1 MGGPTSP
8 ANRQVILVA
17 RPTGVAQAEHFDIR
31 TASARAPGDGELLIR
46 NRFLSVEPAMRGWI
60 ADAGNYSDPVAIGAV
75 MRALAAGEV
84 VASNVAGFAPGD
96 KVAGWFGWQDYAT
109 VAPAAVVRKVT
120 QDDLPLSLSLG
131 VLGIN
136 GVTALLALT
145 TIGQPVPGETVLVS
159 TAAGAVGSAV
169 GQIAKILGCR
179 AVGIAG
185 GADKARSCIDDFG
198 YDAAIDYHAD
208 GLSEAIARHCPDGVH
223 VYFDNVAGRI
233 SDTVMPLL
241 ANRARVVVCG
251 TASITDWSAWP
262 TGPRVE
268 RHLLVKRA
276 RMEGFV
282 IFDHADRYQAAVDQL
297 AAWVRDG
304 RLRYREDMLDGIE
317 SAPDALAG
325 LYRGEN
331 AGKRIIQ
338 LHDAE

>member
-1 MGGPTSP
+1 MAGQGDP

-17 RPTGVAQAEHFDIR
+17 RPTGVAQAEHFEIR
-31 TASARAPGDGELLIR
+31 SNFARPPGEGELLVR

-75 MRALAAGEV
+75 MRSLAAGEV
-84 VASNVAGFAPGD
+84 VASNVAAYAPGD

-109 VAPAAVVRKVT
+109 VGAEAVVRKVT
-120 QDDLPLSLSLG
+120 EDDLPLSLSLG

-145 TIGQPVPGETVLVS
+145 RIGQPAPGETVLVS

-179 AVGIAG
+179 TVGIAG
-185 GADKARSCIDDFG
+185 GEDKIRSCIDDYG
-198 YDAAIDYHAD
+198 YDAAIDYRAD
-208 GLSEAIARHCPDGVH
+208 GLAAAIARHCSDGVD

-233 SDTVMPLL
+233 ADTVMPLL
-241 ANRARVVVCG
+241 AIRARVVVCG
-251 TASITDWSAWP
+251 TASIGDWSVWP

-282 IFDHADRYQAAVDQL
+282 IFDHADRYQSAVDQL
-297 AAWVRDG
+297 AAWVREG
-304 RLRYREDMLDGIE
+304 RLRYREDVLDGIE
-317 SAPDALAG
+317 QAPDALAG

-331 AGKRIIQ
+331 AGKRIIR
-338 LHDAE
+338 LHHPA